1 MSVALSAHEQSPPV
15 PRLTFSSVR
24 LFPALQKC
32 LPQASDSSL
41 FPLWIRRSL
50 CFLDAHPLLLCVF
63 QMCSCRLCF
72 LCLLS
77 SGKKEFFILL

>member
-24 LFPALQKC
+24 LFPPLQKC

-41 FPLWIRRSL
+41 FPVDSQELMFSRCASCAVVRISNVFLPFVLSL
-50 CFLDAHPLLLCVF
+50 SPVF
-63 QMCSCRLCF
+63 R
-72 LCLLS
+72 
-77 SGKKEFFILL
+77 